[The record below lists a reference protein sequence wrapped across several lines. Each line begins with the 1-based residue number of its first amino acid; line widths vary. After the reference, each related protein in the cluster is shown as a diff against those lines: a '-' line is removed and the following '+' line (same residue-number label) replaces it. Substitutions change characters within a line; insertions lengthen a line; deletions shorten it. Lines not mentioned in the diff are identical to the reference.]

1 MPCPRMSPVPASVTS
16 LDEEFFWEEFYDESG
31 SRLAKTRKCSDLEGF
46 TIEDL
51 QKKLSMHWFKS

>member
-1 MPCPRMSPVPASVTS
+1 MSPVPASVTS